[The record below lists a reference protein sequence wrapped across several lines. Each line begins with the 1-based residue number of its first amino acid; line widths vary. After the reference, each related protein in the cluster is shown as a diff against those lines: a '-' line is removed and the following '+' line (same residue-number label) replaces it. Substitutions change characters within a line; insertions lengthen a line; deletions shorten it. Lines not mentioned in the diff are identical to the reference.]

1 MCATGVFQGEI
12 LLSQNSYVQALDW
25 FLRHNVLANGYTLT
39 RPIALDPYPQ
49 NSQYDALAFS
59 IDGQQILYRKGHVT
73 PDRPGHF
80 LTIWKRS
87 DGEGPD
93 SKKTR
98 PFEKPD
104 LDYLFVEV
112 HDHQTSK
119 QGMFIFPLSVL
130 LQKGVVRSEK
140 AKGKMAVRV
149 FPPWTSSRGEE
160 KSQVFSESAK
170 RTQRWQCEYFVWMEN
185 NVITDVEK
193 FAHLFG
199 APLN

>member
-1 MCATGVFQGEI
+1 M
-12 LLSQNSYVQALDW
+12 
-25 FLRHNVLANGYTLT
+25 
-39 RPIALDPYPQ
+39 ALDPYPQ
-49 NSQYDALAFS
+49 NRQYEALAFS

-98 PFEKPD
+98 PFGKPD

-119 QGMFIFPLSVL
+119 QGMFIFPLTVL
-130 LQKGVVRSEK
+130 LKKGVVRSEK
-140 AKGKMAVRV
+140 AKGKMALRV
-149 FPPWTSSRGEE
+149 FPPWTSSRGEV

-193 FAHLFG
+193 FARLFG
-199 APLN
+199 APVS